1 MDRYDEDLHCNQFF
15 IGFQKNHDLF
25 DHVTSQR
32 FMVVIIIIIII
43 TIIIID
49 NSVYRRLFAQRI
61 LIYFQSC
68 SS

>member
-43 TIIIID
+43 D